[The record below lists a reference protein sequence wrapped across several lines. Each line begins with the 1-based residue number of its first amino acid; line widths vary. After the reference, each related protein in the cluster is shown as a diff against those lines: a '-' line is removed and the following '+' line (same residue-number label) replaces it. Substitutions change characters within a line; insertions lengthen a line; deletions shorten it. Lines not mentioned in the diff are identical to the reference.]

1 MNKTF
6 KKMALV
12 VAFALVLALGA
23 AVPAFAAEPPPAD
36 LPMTTTIRKN
46 LVMADG
52 VSVPAGGMTFH
63 FDFVP
68 QGAAPNINAA
78 NRLSIMIEAPNAT
91 EINTQLATILPALA
105 PANAGALDWLV
116 TEYVPT
122 PPKDG
127 VTYDATQFRLRAHF
141 RNLAAGGTEL
151 AAVEV
156 HRVIPPDPP
165 ETDNEYVKVGDD
177 GFVFTNIFIPNA
189 GDANNPAARISK
201 TITGD
206 RTQANLSTLFSF
218 SATFAAPTLSDPN
231 LPADFVQPVLPLPF
245 TATIVNTATGNPI
258 SDRTS
263 TVVFTTATQTFQLR
277 DGETLNIPTLPAGT
291 TMSVTETG
299 VPLFTPSVVIV
310 EGNVSRAAQSAAEGA
325 NLTTGP
331 PPVLLHN
338 VNVDTPA
345 PVTAGLG
352 VNAANFSNAYRW
364 IPPSGLIMS
373 NLPIAAVVVAVAALG
388 LTMVMRRRKRIE
400 ELPVA

>member
-1 MNKTF
+1 MSKTF

-23 AVPAFAAEPPPAD
+23 AVPAFAAEPPPAT
-36 LPMTTTIRKN
+36 PMTTTITKN

-52 VSVPAGGMTFH
+52 VSVPAGGLTFN
-63 FDFVP
+63 FAFAP
-68 QGAAPNINAA
+68 QGAAPNINAT
-78 NRLSIMIEAPNAT
+78 NTLSITINAPNAT
-91 EINTQLATILPALA
+91 GNNTQLSTILPALA

-116 TEYVPT
+116 TEVNDAKPN
-122 PPKDG
+122 
-127 VTYDATQFRLRAHF
+127 VTYDTSQFRLRAHF
-141 RNLAAGGTEL
+141 RNAEAPATGTEL

-156 HRVIPPDPP
+156 FRILPGSPPT
-165 ETDNEYVKVGDD
+165 EEKVNDD
-177 GFVFTNIFIPNA
+177 GFVFTNAFAPNA
-189 GDANNPAARISK
+189 GDESNPAARISK

-206 RTQANLSTLFSF
+206 RTQANLSTLFTF
-218 SATFAAPTLSDPN
+218 SATFVAPTLSDPN
-231 LPADFVQPVLPLPF
+231 LPAGFVQPTLPLPF
-245 TATIVNTATGNPI
+245 TATIVNIATGNPI
-258 SDRTS
+258 TDRTS

-277 DGETLNIPTLPAGT
+277 DGERLDIPTLPAGT
-291 TMSVTETG
+291 TMNVTETG

-310 EGNVSRAAQSAAEGA
+310 EGNVSRAVQSAAEGA

-331 PPVLLHN
+331 PPVLLRN
-338 VNVDTPA
+338 VNVDDPL
-345 PVTAGLG
+345 TAGLG